1 MHIKNKEKMHE
12 SAKQEIQRTSRLL
25 VAGAGAP
32 YMTESTRANKD
43 HGLQFKRFNMKKE
56 YIKHNYRRKL
66 SDPKM

>member
-1 MHIKNKEKMHE
+1 MHE
-12 SAKQEIQRTSRLL
+12 SAKKEIQRTSRLL

-43 HGLQFKRFNMKKE
+43 QGLQFKRFNIKKE
-56 YIKHNYRRKL
+56 YIQQNYKREH